1 MILDL
6 RRCCERSPLALLL
19 LIVVFSAAELPAQL
33 PTPEIATLSRQVA
46 SVGTAADVT
55 VQGARL
61 EELSS
66 VIFSNFNGEVLPIKA
81 TPKVAPAQHLREDI
95 ETTNVVEV
103 TAEAGVPTGL
113 VELRAKGRLGISN
126 PRSFLFTAM
135 PVDLPTGDHSNF
147 ATAYAFKPDHLIN
160 ERLTVRAANVYRILV
175 PAGQRVRCVA
185 YSKQLDSLA
194 DLNLRLLDPAQSQV
208 ASSRTNGM
216 WPAEIMWSNATG
228 AAQEMYLEVRD
239 LLYRG
244 GDGFHFVLEARVESS
259 DSPAAPMHLDT
270 LLRPRVELPLQPN
283 KFSQPAGLTLL
294 QRGWTAAV
302 PIPTATIE
310 QFPIRIQGDLQEAR
324 SIQFAAQKDQQLSF
338 EVLSATLDQLTD
350 PAIVVYKVVPP
361 ANNAQGAAPGAT
373 ATFQQLAEQDDAP
386 AVGTPAVRVRRL
398 DPQLVWKA
406 TEAATYQLKLIDRQT
421 GQRPVDS
428 RGFLLEIRAAQP
440 DFALVAHDPFPTNN
454 PATSKPF
461 GMQLMRNGSAQ
472 IHVSVLRYDGF
483 AGSIEL
489 QVEGLPASC
498 KCPPVIV
505 PAGGVE
511 ADLVIQGAADAESG
525 LASLAI
531 VGSSKIG
538 EQPTTRRATFAA
550 ITSAATPTYN
560 AITSRHSGRI
570 SLPIES
576 LDTAPLQVQLGDGN
590 VLEVKAGGKLNLP
603 VKLVRQPSSAAEC
616 TLRPQALP
624 PKVGLGEFKIAADK
638 AEASPEINV
647 PADTPPGEYTFWLQ
661 TETKVKWRANPQALT
676 REEAYQAKLK
686 SALEANAIGDIPK
699 PQIEAAVAKAA
710 TRVEELKK
718 QTAEAEYTL
727 FLPSNPV
734 RIRILPKD

>member
-1 MILDL
+1 MISDL
-6 RRCCERSPLALLL
+6 RRCCERLLLAPLL
-19 LIVVFSAAELPAQL
+19 LILAFRAAELPAQL
-33 PTPEIATLSRQVA
+33 PTPEITTLSRQVA
-46 SVGTAADVT
+46 SVGTTVDVT

-61 EELSS
+61 DELSS
-66 VIFSNFNGEVLPIKA
+66 VIFSGFNGDALPIKA
-81 TPKVAPAQHLREDI
+81 TPKVAPAQPLREEV

-103 TAEAGVPTGL
+103 TTEASLPTGL
-113 VELRAKGRLGISN
+113 VELRSKGRLGISN

-147 ATAYAFKPDHLIN
+147 ATAYALKPDHLIN
-160 ERLTVRAANVYRILV
+160 ERIAARAANIYRIQV
-175 PAGQRVRCVA
+175 QAGQRIRCVA
-185 YSKQLDSLA
+185 YSKQLDSQA

-216 WPAEIMWSNATG
+216 WPAEVVWSNTAGAT
-228 AAQEMYLEVRD
+228 QEMFLEVRD

-244 GDGFHFVLEARVESS
+244 GDGFHFVLEARVEAS
-259 DSPAAPMHLDT
+259 DSPATSMHLDT
-270 LLRPRVELPLQPN
+270 LLRPRIELPLQPN
-283 KFSQPAGLTLL
+283 KFSQPAGLTLV
-294 QRGWTAAV
+294 QRGWTTSV
-302 PIPTATIE
+302 PIPTATVE
-310 QFPIRIQGDLQEAR
+310 QLPVRIQGDLQESR
-324 SIQFAAQKDQQLSF
+324 SIQFAAQKDQLLSF
-338 EVLSATLDQLTD
+338 EVLSAALDQLTD
-350 PAIVVYKVVPP
+350 PAIVIYKVVPP
-361 ANNAQGAAPGAT
+361 ANNAQGATQGAT
-373 ATFQQLAEQDDAP
+373 ATFQQLAEQDDAA

-406 TEAATYQLKLIDRQT
+406 PEAATYQLKLIDRQT
-421 GQRPVDS
+421 GQRPADS

-440 DFALVAHDPFPTNN
+440 DFALIAHDPFPTNN

-472 IHVSVLRYDGF
+472 IHVSVVRYDGF

-511 ADLVIQGAADAESG
+511 ADLVIQGAADAETG

-538 EQPTTRRATFAA
+538 EQPVTRRATFAA
-550 ITSAATPTYN
+550 ISAAATPTYN
-560 AITSRHSGRI
+560 AITSRRSSRL

-603 VKLVRQPSSAAEC
+603 VKLVRQAGSAAEC

-624 PKVGLGEFKIAADK
+624 PKVGLGEFKIAGDK
-638 AEASPEINV
+638 VDASPELNV
-647 PADTPPGEYTFWLQ
+647 PADAPPGEYTFWLQ

-686 SALEANAIGDIPK
+686 SALEANATGDTPK

-710 TRVEELKK
+710 ARVEELKK
-718 QTAEAEYTL
+718 QTVEAEYTL

>member
-1 MILDL
+1 M
-6 RRCCERSPLALLL
+6 LALLL
-19 LIVVFSAAELPAQL
+19 MILAFRAVELPAQL
-33 PTPEIATLSRQVA
+33 PTPEITTLSRQVA
-46 SVGTAADVT
+46 SVGTTVDVT

-61 EELSS
+61 DEISS
-66 VIFSNFNGEVLPIKA
+66 VIFSGFNGDVLPIKA
-81 TPKVAPAQHLREDI
+81 TPKVAPAQPLREDV

-103 TAEAGVPTGL
+103 TAEAGIPTGL
-113 VELRAKGRLGISN
+113 VELRTKGRLGISN

-135 PVDLPTGDHSNF
+135 PVDLPAGDHSNF
-147 ATAYAFKPDHLIN
+147 ATAYALKPDHLIN
-160 ERLTVRAANVYRILV
+160 ERIAARAANIYRIQV

-185 YSKQLDSLA
+185 YSKQLDSQA

-208 ASSRTNGM
+208 ASSRTSGM
-216 WPAEIMWSNATG
+216 WPAEILWSNATG
-228 AAQEMYLEVRD
+228 AAQEIYLEVRD

-244 GDGFHFVLEARVESS
+244 GDGFHFVLEARVEAS
-259 DSPAAPMHLDT
+259 DSPANPMHLDT
-270 LLRPRVELPLQPN
+270 LLRPRVELPLQPS
-283 KFSQPAGLTLL
+283 KFSQPAGLTILH
-294 QRGWTAAV
+294 RVWTTAV
-302 PIPTATIE
+302 PMPTATVE
-310 QFPIRIQGDLQEAR
+310 QLPVRIQGDLQESR
-324 SIQFAAQKDQQLSF
+324 SIQFAAQKDQLLSF
-338 EVLSATLDQLTD
+338 EVLSAALDQLTD
-350 PAIVVYKVVPP
+350 PAIVIYKVVPP
-361 ANNAQGAAPGAT
+361 ANNAQGAT
-373 ATFQQLAEQDDAP
+373 TTFQQLAEQDDAP

-406 TEAATYQLKLIDRQT
+406 PETATYQLKLIDRQT

-428 RGFLLEIRAAQP
+428 RGFLCEIRPAQP
-440 DFALVAHDPFPTNN
+440 DFALIAHDPFPTNN
-454 PATSKPF
+454 PATSKPI

-472 IHVSVLRYDGF
+472 IHVSVVRYDGF

-538 EQPTTRRATFAA
+538 EQPATRRATFATIA
-550 ITSAATPTYN
+550 SPATPTYN
-560 AITSRHSGRI
+560 AITSRRSSLL

-603 VKLVRQPSSAAEC
+603 VKLVRQAGSAAEC

-624 PKVGLGEFKIAADK
+624 PKVGLGEFKIAGDK
-638 AEASPEINV
+638 ADASPELIV
-647 PADTPPGEYTFWLQ
+647 PADVPPGEYTFWLQ
-661 TETKVKWRANPQALT
+661 TETKVKWRANPQALN

-686 SALEANAIGDIPK
+686 SALEANATGDIPK

-710 TRVEELKK
+710 ARVEELKK

-727 FLPSNPV
+727 FLPSNPI